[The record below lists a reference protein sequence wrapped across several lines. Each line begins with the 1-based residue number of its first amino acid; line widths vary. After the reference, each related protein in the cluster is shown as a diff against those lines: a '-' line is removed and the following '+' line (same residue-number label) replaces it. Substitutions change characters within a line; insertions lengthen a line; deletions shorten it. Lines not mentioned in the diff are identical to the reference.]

1 MSETPTDSGQIDVES
16 DGNDDWLHTLA
27 WDLPT
32 DPAYFTQEQLVNL
45 STLPAW
51 EAAPDE
57 IKNALGDDSKT
68 KPQEVAK

>member
-1 MSETPTDSGQIDVES
+1 MSQVPDIDADVA
-16 DGNDDWLHTLA
+16 NADWIKTMV

-32 DPAYFTQEQLVNL
+32 DPAYFTQQDLEEL
-45 STLPAW
+45 SVLPAW

-57 IKNALGDDSKT
+57 IKNALGDDGKT